1 MEKLKNIF
9 IKIWPYLL
17 ILIFSIMGTY
27 LVFYKGLNNGDD
39 YKFHIGNIMDYY
51 LTFTNGDKLSPI
63 SGNLALGLGA
73 GNRLFYSPFAHFMI
87 AIMSV
92 IVNVFGGSIFLGYKI
107 VIVLSV
113 FISGIFMYRFAMHF
127 TKNNKVASLLAAA
140 CFVLYPYRLFDAFC
154 RIAIAEAIS
163 IMFLPLFFMGLYDVT
178 HFKDKVNSLAFV
190 EIVIGGSLLFLSHNI
205 TALYSFLAG
214 IIYLLCNI
222 KGIIKSFKLKNY
234 VLYCGIGIFLL
245 IGISSIAL
253 FTQLELMSL
262 DLYNVSDPVTMWAN
276 PDKVASRTQEELNY
290 SGFLNVVYFNG
301 NFSHLFT
308 ISSLIISLVLF
319 VVFSIIFVLLDLTLQ
334 EIKVLKKFHLII
346 SSAVLFLLVSIISP
360 RLEIYL
366 ATAIVILIYMY
377 VIYNINK
384 IDSNKQ
390 ENKKIYMN
398 IMFWYCITMIV
409 VLIVMMESK
418 WVWYYLPSIFLN
430 IQFPWRLWALVQLFA
445 SILVGLLAYYF
456 DYKKSASITL
466 VLLVALLMAANQPLF
481 EKRMQHTYN
490 FDKKWETE
498 LTEKNIKEKYTLGF
512 CREYLPQVIT
522 DRNYK
527 SEYDY
532 SLHRKI
538 RNRLLSGYEGY
549 ENYYYSPVYLTGN
562 ATITVNDA
570 FSPNYDMN
578 IEASEDSLIQMPL
591 IYYPGYEIVV
601 TDLSNNESYTVEALN
616 IDGLIAFKLQEGNY
630 KVTTD
635 YVGTTTRKI
644 SKVYFF
650 VSLSATT
657 LWILYALFV
666 ENGKYK
672 KLLELLNK
680 DKKVA
685 NK

>member
-1 MEKLKNIF
+1 
-9 IKIWPYLL
+9 
-17 ILIFSIMGTY
+17 
-27 LVFYKGLNNGDD
+27 
-39 YKFHIGNIMDYY
+39 
-51 LTFTNGDKLSPI
+51 
-63 SGNLALGLGA
+63 
-73 GNRLFYSPFAHFMI
+73 
-87 AIMSV
+87 
-92 IVNVFGGSIFLGYKI
+92 
-107 VIVLSV
+107 
-113 FISGIFMYRFAMHF
+113 
-127 TKNNKVASLLAAA
+127 
-140 CFVLYPYRLFDAFC
+140 
-154 RIAIAEAIS
+154 
-163 IMFLPLFFMGLYDVT
+163 
-178 HFKDKVNSLAFV
+178 
-190 EIVIGGSLLFLSHNI
+190 
-205 TALYSFLAG
+205 
-214 IIYLLCNI
+214 
-222 KGIIKSFKLKNY
+222 
-234 VLYCGIGIFLL
+234 
-245 IGISSIAL
+245 
-253 FTQLELMSL
+253 
-262 DLYNVSDPVTMWAN
+262 
-276 PDKVASRTQEELNY
+276 
-290 SGFLNVVYFNG
+290 
-301 NFSHLFT
+301 
-308 ISSLIISLVLF
+308 
-319 VVFSIIFVLLDLTLQ
+319 
-334 EIKVLKKFHLII
+334 
-346 SSAVLFLLVSIISP
+346 
-360 RLEIYL
+360 
-366 ATAIVILIYMY
+366 
-377 VIYNINK
+377 
-384 IDSNKQ
+384 
-390 ENKKIYMN
+390 
-398 IMFWYCITMIV
+398 
-409 VLIVMMESK
+409 
-418 WVWYYLPSIFLN
+418 
-430 IQFPWRLWALVQLFA
+430 
-445 SILVGLLAYYF
+445 
-456 DYKKSASITL
+456 
-466 VLLVALLMAANQPLF
+466 MAANQPLF

-522 DRNYK
+522 DGNYK

-538 RNRLLSGYEGY
+538 RNRLLSGYQGY

-616 IDGLIAFKLQEGNY
+616 IDGLIAFELDEGNY